1 MIKKFIFL
9 MASFISL
16 AAFSQ
21 APIRGVWITNTG
33 STVLNSRQQIRD
45 AVMQCKDQGLTD
57 LFMVVW
63 NNGKTMFPSQVMEQ
77 YVKQAQDPVFKGRDP
92 LQEMIEEAHAVG
104 LRVHAWMEFGFSYSY
119 KDSLSVWNK
128 TYPGWAGRNAKGHL
142 LQKNGFYWWNA
153 LHPGPRQFLK
163 ELVEEIVMRYDI
175 DGIQGDD
182 RMPAMPSEG
191 GYESETVHAYG
202 NNGGDQQGALD
213 PKQADWVQ
221 WRADKL
227 SAFGQEIYQL
237 VKSHKATCLV
247 TWSPSI
253 YPWSKQEY
261 LQDWPTWLRDG
272 YADYIFPQL
281 YRYNADAYEKLLQE
295 LNQQLTADQRR
306 KVFPGLLTSLGDG
319 YQASR
324 TLLNRFIEL
333 NRTYGYNGEV
343 FFYYETLNR
352 LSGSLYT
359 ETTK

>member
-1 MIKKFIFL
+1 MIKKLFFITAL
-9 MASFISL
+9 WITSSVYA
-16 AAFSQ
+16 Q
-21 APIRGVWITNTG
+21 EPIRGIWITNSG

-45 AVMQCKDQGLTD
+45 AVLQCKDQGLTD

-63 NNGKTMFPSQVMEQ
+63 NNGKTMFPSQVMSQ
-77 YVKQAQDPVFKGRDP
+77 YVGQMQDPVYKQRDP

-104 LRVHAWMEFGFSYSY
+104 LRVHAWLEFGFSYSY

-128 TYPGWAGRNAKGHL
+128 KFPDWAGRNAKGHL

-153 LHPGPRQFLK
+153 LHPGPQQFLK
-163 ELVEEIVMRYDI
+163 ELVEEIVTRYDI

-182 RMPAMPSEG
+182 RLPAMPSEG
-191 GYESETVHAYG
+191 GYEVATVAEYG
-202 NNGGDQQGALD
+202 NTGGDQRGALN
-213 PKQADWVQ
+213 PKQEEWLQ

-227 SAFGQEIYQL
+227 SAFGQQLYQL
-237 VKSHKATCLV
+237 VKSHKPTCWV

-261 LQDWPTWLRDG
+261 LQDWPAWLRGG

-281 YRYNADAYEKLLQE
+281 YRYNAEAYEQLLKD
-295 LNQQLTADQRR
+295 LTNQLTADQRR
-306 KVFPGLLTSLGDG
+306 KVFPGVLTSLGDG

-324 TLLNRFIEL
+324 ILLNRFIEL
-333 NRTYGYNGEV
+333 NRAYGYTGEV

-352 LSGSLYT
+352 ITGSLYT
-359 ETTK
+359 DQNK

>member
-1 MIKKFIFL
+1 MRLILSGLLFTLVFG
-9 MASFISL
+9 AQ
-16 AAFSQ
+16 AQ
-21 APIRGVWITNTG
+21 APIRGIWLTNSG
-33 STVLNSRQQIRD
+33 SEVLNSRQQIRE
-45 AVMQCKDQGLTD
+45 AVMQCKDQGLSD

-63 NNGKTMFPSQVMEQ
+63 NNGKTMFPSEVMTQ
-77 YVKQAQDPVFKGRDP
+77 YVGVGQDPAYKNRDP
-92 LQEMIEEAHAVG
+92 LQEMIEEAHSVG

-128 TYPGWAGRNAKGHL
+128 TYPGWSGRNAKGHL

-182 RMPAMPSEG
+182 RLPAMPSEG

-202 NNGGDQQGALD
+202 NQGGDQQGALD
-213 PKQADWVQ
+213 PKQEDWVQ

-237 VKSHKATCLV
+237 VKSHKPACLV

-272 YADYIFPQL
+272 YADYVFPQL
-281 YRYNADAYEKLLQE
+281 YRYNEQAY
-295 LNQQLTADQRR
+295 QQLLKDLNALLTPDQKR
-306 KVFPGLLTSLGDG
+306 KVFPGVLTSLGDG

-324 TLLNRFIEL
+324 TLLNRFIAL
-333 NRTYGYNGEV
+333 NREYGYNGEV

-352 LSGSLYT
+352 LSGPLYADP
-359 ETTK
+359 KN

>member
-1 MIKKFIFL
+1 MKKIFFL
-9 MASFISL
+9 FGIVVSL
-16 AAFSQ
+16 GVFGQ
-21 APIRGVWITNTG
+21 DPIRGVWVTSSG
-33 STVLNSRQQIRD
+33 SSVLNSRQQIRE
-45 AVMQCKDQGLTD
+45 AVLQCRDQGLTD

-63 NNGKTMFPSQVMEQ
+63 NNGKTMFPSQVTSQ
-77 YVKQAQDPVFKGRDP
+77 YVEQLQDPAYKGRDP

-128 TYPGWAGRNAKGHL
+128 KYPDWAGRNARGHL

-163 ELVEEIVMRYDI
+163 ELVEEIVLRYDI

-182 RMPAMPSEG
+182 RLPAMPSEG
-191 GYESETVHAYG
+191 GYELATVSAYG
-202 NNGGDQQGALD
+202 NAGGDQQAALN
-213 PKQADWVQ
+213 PKQEDWLQ

-227 SAFGQEIYQL
+227 SAFGQELYQL
-237 VKSHKATCLV
+237 VKSHKPGCLV

-272 YADYIFPQL
+272 YADYVFPQL
-281 YRYNADAYEKLLQE
+281 YRYNAEAYEQLLKD
-295 LNQQLTADQRR
+295 LNQQVPADQRR
-306 KVFPGLLTSLGDG
+306 KVFPGVLTSLGDG
-319 YQASR
+319 YQATR

-333 NRTYGYNGEV
+333 NRAYGYSGEV

-352 LSGSLYT
+352 LSGPLYPDT
-359 ETTK
+359 IK

>member
-1 MIKKFIFL
+1 MRKIFL
-9 MASFISL
+9 LLSLVSSVFAS
-16 AAFSQ
+16 AQ
-21 APIRGVWITNTG
+21 NPIRGIWITNTG
-33 STVLNSRQQIRD
+33 SDVLNSRQQIRE

-63 NNGKTMFPSQVMEQ
+63 NNGKTMFPSQVMMQ
-77 YVKQAQDPVFKGRDP
+77 YVQQNQDPAYKGRDP

-128 TYPGWAGRNAKGHL
+128 KYPGWAGRNAKGHL

-153 LHPGPRQFLK
+153 LHPGPQQFLM

-182 RMPAMPSEG
+182 RLPAMPSEG
-191 GYESETVHAYG
+191 GYESNTVHEYG
-202 NNGGDQQGALD
+202 NSGGDQRAAVD
-213 PKQADWVQ
+213 PKQEDWLQ

-227 SAFGQEIYQL
+227 SSFGQQLYQL
-237 VKSHKATCLV
+237 VKSHKPTCLV

-272 YADYIFPQL
+272 YADYVFPQL
-281 YRYNADAYEKLLQE
+281 YRYNAEAYEKLLKD
-295 LNQQLTADQRR
+295 LNVLIPADQRR
-306 KVFPGLLTSLGDG
+306 KVFPGVLTSLGDG

-324 TLLNRFIEL
+324 ILLNRFIEL
-333 NRTYGYNGEV
+333 NRQYGYEGEV

-352 LSGSLYT
+352 MRGPLYIDSP
-359 ETTK
+359 K